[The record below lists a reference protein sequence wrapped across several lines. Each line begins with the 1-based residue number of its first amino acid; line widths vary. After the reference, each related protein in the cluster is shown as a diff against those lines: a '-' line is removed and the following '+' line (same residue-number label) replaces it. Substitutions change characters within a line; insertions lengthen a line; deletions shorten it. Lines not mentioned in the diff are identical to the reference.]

1 MTTAVNK
8 IWLSTGAIALAAAV
22 VLTPLVAQ
30 ADPANPTNPGI
41 GSSAGAPTTKKGNSN
56 RGSARPAPVAP
67 GGVAPAAPGDVP
79 PATPGDVAPAT
90 PGDVAPTA
98 SGGGKAATSGRA
110 GRTAGRTEAAA
121 TGANPLF
128 QNSLWW
134 FGTPN
139 PTPPPASYTR
149 TFEPLAGLPGFS
161 QPFFGWYKNL
171 NFEAC
176 ILGVGNTTVT
186 SVGPYGTST
195 SSVSTNG

>member
-8 IWLSTGAIALAAAV
+8 IWLATGAFALAAAV

-30 ADPANPTNPGI
+30 ADPANPSNPGI
-41 GSSAGAPTTKKGNSN
+41 GSSAGAPTTKKGNTN
-56 RGSARPAPVAP
+56 RGSARPAPNAP
-67 GGVAPAAPGDVP
+67 GPVAPAVPGDVT
-79 PATPGDVAPAT
+79 PAA

-110 GRTAGRTEAAA
+110 GRTAGRAEAAA
-121 TGANPLF
+121 TGANPLL

-195 SSVSTNG
+195 SSVSTNGC

>member
-8 IWLSTGAIALAAAV
+8 IWLATGAFALAAAA

-30 ADPANPTNPGI
+30 ADPANPSNPGI
-41 GSSAGAPTTKKGNSN
+41 GSAAGAPTTKKGNSN

-67 GGVAPAAPGDVP
+67 AAPGDVALATP
-79 PATPGDVAPAT
+79 GDVALATPGDVAPAT
-90 PGDVAPTA
+90 PGAPA
-98 SGGGKAATSGRA
+98 AKGKASSSR
-110 GRTAGRTEAAA
+110 RAAA
-121 TGANPLF
+121 TGPNPLF

-195 SSVSTNG
+195 SSVSTNGC